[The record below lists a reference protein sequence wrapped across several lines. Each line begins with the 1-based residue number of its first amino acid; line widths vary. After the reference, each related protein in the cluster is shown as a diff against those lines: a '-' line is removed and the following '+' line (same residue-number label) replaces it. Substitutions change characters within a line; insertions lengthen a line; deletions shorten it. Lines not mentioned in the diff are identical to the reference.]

1 MDTYE
6 CCLFAI
12 GSGDSSR
19 RAWQLF
25 RAIYLQYPFIDF
37 TNSFRKEYNARMLWR
52 DGVSEFVEIEHL
64 SSRDIALKVDKLLSY
79 DYYQENLR
87 YYNEVIRN
95 REYDGAKQAIKIINK
110 YL

>member
-1 MDTYE
+1 MSVAYSQSDLVIHHGGHGS
-6 CCLFAI
+6 CLGQF
-12 GSGDSSR
+12 
-19 RAWQLF
+19 
-25 RAIYLQYPFIDF
+25 IYNTPSLILP
-37 TNSFRKEYNARMLWR
+37 THSEREYNARMLGGM
-52 DGVSEFVEIEHL
+52 GVSEFVEIEHL